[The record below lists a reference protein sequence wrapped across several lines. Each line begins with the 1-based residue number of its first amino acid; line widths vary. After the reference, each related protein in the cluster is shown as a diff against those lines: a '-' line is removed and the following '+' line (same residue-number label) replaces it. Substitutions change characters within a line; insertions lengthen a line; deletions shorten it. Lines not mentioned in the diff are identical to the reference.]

1 MDQSLV
7 LEAVKATEKAA
18 IAAYSLI
25 GKGDEKTADKLAVD
39 AMRAALNNINIQ
51 GTVVIGEGERD
62 EAPMLYIGEK
72 VGTGKGQEV
81 DIALDPLEGTAI
93 LSIGGPNALSLI
105 AMAEKGC
112 FLHAPD
118 VYMDKIAIGLDEAEQ
133 IIDLDNS
140 PKTNLKNIARVKK
153 CDISELVTVIL
164 DRPRHEELIAKVREA
179 GSRIQL
185 IKDGDVAAVI
195 ATSMPNSGVDVYMGI
210 GGAPEG
216 VLAAAALCT
225 TGGQMCGRLIFNKEE
240 EKKRAHTMGIK
251 ELHRQYYLN
260 DLAFGDVIFAATG
273 ITMGAMLNG
282 VHLFPGGATTH
293 SVVMQSSY
301 REIRKIEAFHN
312 FAK

>member
-1 MDQSLV
+1 VDHNLI
-7 LEAVKATEKAA
+7 LEAIKVTEKAA
-18 IAAYSLI
+18 IAAYSLM
-25 GKGDEKTADKLAVD
+25 GRGNEKAADKLAVD
-39 AMRAALNNINIQ
+39 AMRLALNSINIQ

-72 VGTGKGQEV
+72 IGTGRGPEV
-81 DIALDPLEGTAI
+81 DIALDPLEGTTLLAT
-93 LSIGGPNALSLI
+93 GGPNAISVI

-118 VYMDKIAIGLDEAEQ
+118 VYMEKIAIGLEVAEQ
-133 IIDLDNS
+133 IVDLSNS
-140 PKTNLKNIARVKK
+140 PKTNLENIAKAKK
-153 CDISELVTVIL
+153 CDISELITVIL

-179 GSRIQL
+179 GSRVQL

-240 EKKRAHTMGIK
+240 EKKRAHKMGIK
-251 ELHRQYYLN
+251 ELSKQYYLN

-273 ITMGAMLNG
+273 ITSGAMLNG
-282 VHLFPGGATTH
+282 VHLFSGGAITH
-293 SVVMQSSY
+293 SVVMQSSLG
-301 REIRKIEAFHN
+301 EVRKIETYHN
-312 FAK
+312 FGK